1 MLSWKIRKI
10 KGRHSVGPPGLSMTA
25 VLNLY
30 HAHKCPGGILLKC
43 RFPGTAP
50 RDGDPVGVVL
60 ERVGNLHME
69 KYLEMNLGQGVPPGK
84 TWRNT
89 REE

>member
-1 MLSWKIRKI
+1 
-10 KGRHSVGPPGLSMTA
+10 MTA

-30 HAHKCPGGILLKC
+30 RANKCPGGILLKC
-43 RFPGTAP
+43 RFPGP
-50 RDGDPVGVVL
+50 GNGNPVGVVL

-69 KYLEMNLGQGVPPGK
+69 KYLEVNLGQGVLPGK

-89 REE
+89 REESGRRMHGTQGPD